1 MITIKIISMVWA
13 LIMSFY
19 ALIAKLSGV
28 STFTGLVIKVLS
40 LITLIYFGVE
50 LIKIVP

>member
-28 STFTGLVIKVLS
+28 SPLMVMLIKALS
-40 LITLIYFGVE
+40 LISLIYFGSE
-50 LIKIVP
+50 LFKIIP